1 MKTVAIITANAWSLR
16 NFRSGLIRALLKEGY
31 HVVLLAAADGH
42 EAELRELG
50 ANFIGLKHLRR
61 GGTNA
66 VLDLR
71 LLNELRKNL
80 KEQQVDVALTF
91 GIKPVIYGALAGRL
105 AGCRNVATLTGLGYA
120 FINPGPVARVASL
133 LYRLAL
139 RYVDHALFHNPDDR
153 QLFLDKGLIS
163 AERSGVVPGSGVPIT
178 DFPQRSYD
186 EAELGRFLF
195 VGRLL
200 VDKGIREFFAA
211 ARYAKQINPGLS
223 FHVVGD
229 LDPENPASISAAELA
244 AERAAGVTTFHGH
257 VDNVREHLA
266 RASVVVLPS
275 YREGCP
281 RSLLEAAATGR
292 ALIGTDAPGVREVVL
307 PERTGWLVPVGEGPA
322 LGRAIVAA
330 ASNPQLLTK
339 YGAAARQL
347 VEEAF
352 TLEAVNSNYLE
363 IIESKF
369 W

>member
-139 RYVDHALFHNPDDR
+139 RYVDQALFHNPDDR
-153 QLFLDKGLIS
+153 QLFLDKGLIF
-163 AERSGVVPGSGVPIT
+163 ANRSGVVPGSGVPLI
-178 DFPQRSYD
+178 DFPQRSYE
-186 EAELGRFLF
+186 EAEPGRFLF

-211 ARYAKQINPGLS
+211 AHHAKQANPNLS

-229 LDPENPASISAAELA
+229 LDPENPASISATDLA
-244 AERAAGVTTFHGH
+244 AEQAAGVITFHGH
-257 VDNVREHLA
+257 VDDVREQLA

-292 ALIGTDAPGVREVVL
+292 ALIGADAPGVREVVL
-307 PERTGWLVPVGEGPA
+307 PERTGWLVPVGEGVA
-322 LGRAIVAA
+322 LGEVVLAA
-330 ASNPQLLTK
+330 AADVEQLVVLGRNSRQLIADKFALTK
-339 YGAAARQL
+339 
-347 VEEAF
+347 
-352 TLEAVNSNYLE
+352 VNAIYLE
-363 IIESKF
+363 
-369 W
+369 WVRALLP